1 MQVTNRVNNCLGLES
16 FEALGFESE
25 DDLNREILKLIK
37 VRSEFLDNSE
47 VISN

>member
-16 FEALGFESE
+16 FEALGFKSE
-25 DDLNREILKLIK
+25 DDLNIEILKLIK